1 MVRLQDNYVPSI
13 THSAGS
19 HSKWLPAEK
28 SEMAIGNLG
37 GFPKAWECRPNQWL
51 TLVGDDLVR
60 SKANSRAIL
69 VEVST
74 YDEEYPVDRYDSFHQ
89 ALGQFAFGV
98 RDVANRT
105 DSNLVREIAVVH
117 RHDNGWF
124 ARILYEVAKGVRAKS
139 IVSALA
145 GSWPS
150 PYRYRLQPTLSW
162 RTEARNQL
170 FWLNLARWDY
180 LVLSRDQENPDG
192 VLRRMFG

>member
-1 MVRLQDNYVPSI
+1 
-13 THSAGS
+13 
-19 HSKWLPAEK
+19 
-28 SEMAIGNLG
+28 MAIGNLG